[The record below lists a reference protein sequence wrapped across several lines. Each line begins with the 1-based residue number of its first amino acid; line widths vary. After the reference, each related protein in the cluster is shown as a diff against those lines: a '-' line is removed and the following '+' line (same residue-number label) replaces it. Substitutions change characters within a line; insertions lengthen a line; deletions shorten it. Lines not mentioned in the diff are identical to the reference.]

1 MNWNSSFHLG
11 SLVFLT
17 TFVFFSSPLKRTT
30 AYGLVPRFP
39 STFSAPS
46 SSTCNTPPPDKMPLL
61 ELALPSPS
69 SGVSLVLLLSSLK
82 GSNVNST
89 TSFPLFFLFC
99 VSFGFVL
106 LRRSSANSLL
116 SCGVSR
122 RRGTTCMPNLSCI
135 LTCTTR
141 NGVINLRLPLI
152 MQIRK
157 IRKDGKP
164 FPNQT
169 YGAQGPVFQDP

>member
-11 SLVFLT
+11 SLVFLA
-17 TFVFFSSPLKRTT
+17 TFVFFCSPLKRTT

-39 STFSAPS
+39 STSSALS
-46 SSTCNTPPPDKMPLL
+46 SATCNTPPPDDEMPLL

-69 SGVSLVLLLSSLK
+69 SEVSLVLLLSSLK

-89 TSFPLFFLFC
+89 TSFPLFFLFRG
-99 VSFGFVL
+99 SFGFVL
-106 LRRSSANSLL
+106 LRRSSVNSLL
-116 SCGVSR
+116 SCGVSW

-135 LTCTTR
+135 LTCTIR

-152 MQIRK
+152 VQ

-169 YGAQGPVFQDP
+169 YGARGLAFQDP